1 MKNFTMS
8 KLLSAAVIAVA
19 AGTAMTASAAG
30 YDETYVTTTSEGLRQ
45 ITVSYDDLDLK
56 TDRGQEALHY
66 RIVNAADAVCGSRN
80 PREAGGARQVSDNKA
95 CFKRAISEGK
105 SQTSNSQVAVISN

>member
-1 MKNFTMS
+1 MKNFTMT

-19 AGTAMTASAAG
+19 AGTAINASAAG

-45 ITVSYDDLDLK
+45 ITVSYDDLNLK
-56 TDRGQEALHY
+56 TDRGQETLHY
-66 RIVNAADAVCGSRN
+66 RMVQAADAVCGSRN

-105 SQTSNSQVAVISN
+105 SQTANSQVAVISN

>member
-19 AGTAMTASAAG
+19 AGTAMNASAAA
-30 YDETYVTTTSEGLRQ
+30 YDETYVTTTTEGLRQ
-45 ITVSYDDLDLK
+45 VTVSYDDLDLK

-66 RIVNAADAVCGSRN
+66 RIVNAADTVCGSRN

-95 CFKRAISEGK
+95 CFKRAVSEGK
-105 SQTSNSQVAVISN
+105 AQTSNSQVATISN

>member
-19 AGTAMTASAAG
+19 AGAAMNASAAP

-45 ITVSYDDLDLK
+45 VTVSYDDLNLK
-56 TDRGQEALHY
+56 TDRGQETLY
-66 RIVNAADAVCGSRN
+66 FRMVQAADAVCGSRN
-80 PREAGGARQVSDNKA
+80 PRVAGGARQVSENKS
-95 CFKRAISEGK
+95 CFKRAINEGML
-105 SQTSNSQVAVISN
+105 QTSLSAVATISN